1 MCMSSF
7 TQYHP
12 RPVKADT
19 AHRPTG
25 APASTAEADPNL
37 YGPKPTPPEWDQPA
51 APVADHDH
59 HAVSDAVVSI
69 AGAKTQEAGGVIV
82 ELSNGTRLLIC
93 PV

>member
-1 MCMSSF
+1 MSSF

-19 AHRPTG
+19 SHRPAG
-25 APASTAEADPNL
+25 APESAAEADPNL
-37 YGPKPTPPEWDQPA
+37 YGPKPTPPEWHQHAAPA
-51 APVADHDH
+51 ADTRADDK
-59 HAVSDAVVSI
+59 AVVSI
-69 AGAKTQEAGGVIV
+69 SGANTQAAGGVIV